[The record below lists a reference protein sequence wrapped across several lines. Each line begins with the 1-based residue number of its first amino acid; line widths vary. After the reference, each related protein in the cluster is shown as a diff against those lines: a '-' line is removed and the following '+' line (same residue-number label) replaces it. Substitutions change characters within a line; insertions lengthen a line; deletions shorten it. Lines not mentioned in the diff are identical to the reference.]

1 MGLCGGP
8 QDVEEVAI
16 SRKSQKFLRQ
26 ISMDSNELN
35 STRKLL
41 LLGAGE
47 SGKSTVF
54 KQIRIINSA
63 GYSESEL
70 KQFKWIIHRNVL
82 DAIKILVEQ
91 VHARDIELA
100 EANEDIADQVVL
112 WDSEN
117 LNPEMAES
125 ISRLWAD
132 PGVQQ
137 IFERRAEFQI
147 GDNAHYFLADV
158 RRIGAHD
165 YTPTTADALS
175 ARVRT
180 SGVVSK
186 NFDIKGAP
194 HAVYDVGGQRSERRN
209 WLPLFDHVTAIV
221 FVAAISEYDQVV
233 AEDRSKN
240 RMHEALDL
248 FTQVV
253 NSKHFGDAAVMIFLN
268 KKDLFA
274 EKIKRVDPGTWFP
287 DYKGGCNYE
296 AAEAYFKQEFHRR
309 VEDKHK
315 KIYTYTT
322 CATDTGNIKVVLDS
336 VSDIYTSISMEAGV
350 GF

>member
-100 EANEDIADQVVL
+100 EANEPLALRDR
-112 WDSEN
+112 
-117 LNPEMAES
+117 
-125 ISRLWAD
+125 RLD
-132 PGVQQ
+132 GVGH
-137 IFERRAEFQI
+137 E
-147 GDNAHYFLADV
+147 
-158 RRIGAHD
+158 
-165 YTPTTADALS
+165 P
-175 ARVRT
+175 
-180 SGVVSK
+180 
-186 NFDIKGAP
+186 
-194 HAVYDVGGQRSERRN
+194 
-209 WLPLFDHVTAIV
+209 
-221 FVAAISEYDQVV
+221 VV
-233 AEDRSKN
+233 A
-240 RMHEALDL
+240 HLLGAL
-248 FTQVV
+248 
-253 NSKHFGDAAVMIFLN
+253 
-268 KKDLFA
+268 
-274 EKIKRVDPGTWFP
+274 
-287 DYKGGCNYE
+287 
-296 AAEAYFKQEFHRR
+296 
-309 VEDKHK
+309 
-315 KIYTYTT
+315 
-322 CATDTGNIKVVLDS
+322 
-336 VSDIYTSISMEAGV
+336 GV
-350 GF
+350 AHPRQLHHLLRCERLAKAS